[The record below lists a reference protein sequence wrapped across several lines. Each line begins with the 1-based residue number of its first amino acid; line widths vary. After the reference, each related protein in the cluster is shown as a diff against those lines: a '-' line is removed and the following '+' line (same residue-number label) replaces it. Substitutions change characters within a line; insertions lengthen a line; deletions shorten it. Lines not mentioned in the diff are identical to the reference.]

1 MPPGQ
6 GGPGASTFF
15 AMLFYLLR
23 RSLQSVPVVL
33 GVIFAVMLTIELI
46 PGDPV
51 TLMLGE
57 HATQES
63 VAAVREALGLD
74 KPLLVRYVQYIGNLF
89 HGDLG
94 RSLRERRLVSEELAD
109 VWPAT
114 LELTAA
120 ALAIAVIFGVLAGV
134 VSAVWPNSF
143 FDGVVRLGS
152 LFGLSM
158 PVFWTGLTLIIF
170 FSLWLPWLPVGGSG
184 SVRHLILPAVTLAL
198 PSLAM
203 VARMTRSS
211 VLEVLHED
219 YIRTARAKGVR
230 EQTVVLKHGLRNAC
244 IPIVTLLGLQVGQLL
259 GGAVLTE
266 TVFAWPGMGRLIVRA
281 IFARDYILLQGAIL
295 VFALA
300 FVLINLIVD
309 ISYAMFDPRV
319 SRR

>member
-1 MPPGQ
+1 
-6 GGPGASTFF
+6 
-15 AMLFYLLR
+15 MLFYLLR

-33 GVIFAVMLTIELI
+33 GVIFAVMLTIEMI

-94 RSLRERRLVSEELAD
+94 RSLRERRLVSQELAD

-134 VSAVWPNSF
+134 ISAVWPNSF
-143 FDGVVRLGS
+143 FDGVMRLGS

-184 SVRHLILPAVTLAL
+184 SLRHLILPAVTLAL

>member
-1 MPPGQ
+1 M
-6 GGPGASTFF
+6 A
-15 AMLFYLLR
+15 LYLLR
-23 RSLQSVPVVL
+23 RILQAVPVVL

-63 VAAVREALGLD
+63 VAAVRHALGLD
-74 KPLLVRYVQYIGNLF
+74 RPLLVRYVHYIGNLL

-94 RSLRERRLVSEELAD
+94 RSLRERRQVSEELAD

-120 ALAIAVIFGVLAGV
+120 ALFIAVICGVLAGV
-134 VSAVWPNSF
+134 VSAVWPNSL
-143 FDGVVRLGS
+143 FDGVTRLTS

-158 PVFWTGLTLIIF
+158 PVFWTGLTLIVF
-170 FSLWLPWLPVGGSG
+170 FSLWLNWLPVGGSG
-184 SVRHLILPAVTLAL
+184 SLRHLILPAVTLSL

-211 VLEVLHED
+211 VLEVLRED

-230 EQTVVLKHGLRNAC
+230 EQVVVLKHGLRNAC

-309 ISYAMFDPRV
+309 VSYAMFDPRV
-319 SRR
+319 SRK

>member
-1 MPPGQ
+1 
-6 GGPGASTFF
+6 
-15 AMLFYLLR
+15 MLSYLIR
-23 RSLQSVPVVL
+23 RLLFSIPVLL
-33 GVIFAVMLTIELI
+33 GVTFAVMLTIELI

-51 TLMLGE
+51 SLMLGK
-57 HATQES
+57 HATPEA
-63 VAAVREALGLD
+63 VAQVRHALGLD
-74 KPLLVRYVQYIGNLF
+74 QPLLVRYVEYIGKLL

-94 RSLRERRLVSEELAD
+94 RSLRERRPVTQELAD

-114 LELTAA
+114 LELTLA
-120 ALAIAVIFGVLAGV
+120 ALCVAVIFGILAGV
-134 VSAVWPNSF
+134 ISAVWPNSF
-143 FDGVVRLGS
+143 FDGVTRLAS

-158 PVFWTGLTLIIF
+158 PVFWTGLVLIVF
-170 FSLWLPWLPVGGSG
+170 FSLWLQWLPVGGSG
-184 SVRHLILPAVTLAL
+184 SLSHLILPATTLAL

-203 VARMTRSS
+203 VARLTRSS
-211 VLEVLHED
+211 VLEVLRED

-230 EQTVVLKHGLRNAC
+230 EQWVIMKHGLRNAC

-266 TVFAWPGMGRLIVRA
+266 TVFSWPGMGRLIVRA

-300 FVLINLIVD
+300 FVVINILVD
-309 ISYAMFDPRV
+309 LSYAAFDPRV

>member
-1 MPPGQ
+1 
-6 GGPGASTFF
+6 
-15 AMLFYLLR
+15 MLLFILR
-23 RSLQSVPVVL
+23 RLLLAIPAVL

-63 VAAVREALGLD
+63 VAEVRAALGLD
-74 KPLLVRYVQYIGNLF
+74 KPLLVRYAQYIGNLVRF
-89 HGDLG
+89 DLG
-94 RSLRERRLVSEELAD
+94 RSIREGRAVSAELRD

-120 ALAIAVIFGVLAGV
+120 ALLIAVLFGILAGV
-134 VSAVWPNSF
+134 VSAVWPNSL
-143 FDGVVRLGS
+143 FDGAVRLLS

-158 PVFWTGLTLIIF
+158 PVFWTGLTLIVL
-170 FSLWLPWLPVGGSG
+170 FSLWLNWLPVGGSG
-184 SVRHLILPAVTLAL
+184 SWRHLVLPAVTLAL

-203 VARMTRSS
+203 VSRMTRSS
-211 VLEVLHED
+211 VLEVLRED

-230 EQTVVLKHGLRNAC
+230 EQLVVVKHGLRNAC

-300 FVLINLIVD
+300 FVVINLLVD
-309 ISYAMFDPRV
+309 LSYAAIDPRV
-319 SRR
+319 SRQ

>member
-1 MPPGQ
+1 
-6 GGPGASTFF
+6 
-15 AMLFYLLR
+15 MLRFVLR
-23 RSLQSVPVVL
+23 RFLLAVPVIL
-33 GVIFAVMLTIELI
+33 GVIFVVMLTIELI

-57 HATQES
+57 YATKES
-63 VAAVREALGLD
+63 VAQVRQALGLD
-74 KPLLVRYVQYIGNLF
+74 KPLFVRYLQYLGNLAR
-89 HGDLG
+89 GDLG
-94 RSLRERRLVSEELAD
+94 RSIREGRLVSREIAD

-114 LELTAA
+114 VGLTAA
-120 ALAIAVIFGVLAGV
+120 ALLIAVLFGVLAGV

-143 FDGVVRLGS
+143 FDGVVRLLS

-158 PVFWTGLTLIIF
+158 PVFWTGLSLIVL
-170 FSLWLPWLPVGGSG
+170 FSLWLQWLPVGGTG
-184 SVRHLILPAVTLAL
+184 SLRHLILPAITLSL

-211 VLEVLHED
+211 VLEVLRED
-219 YIRTARAKGVR
+219 YIRTARAKGVH
-230 EQTVVLKHGLRNAC
+230 ETLVVLKHGLRNAC

-281 IFARDYILLQGAIL
+281 IFARDYILLHGAML

-300 FVLINLIVD
+300 FVVINLIVD
-309 ISYAMFDPRV
+309 LSYAAFDPRV
-319 SRR
+319 SRH

>member
-1 MPPGQ
+1 M
-6 GGPGASTFF
+6 F
-15 AMLFYLLR
+15 FYLLR

-33 GVIFAVMLTIELI
+33 GVIFAVMLTIEMI

-74 KPLLVRYVQYIGNLF
+74 KPLLVRYVQYIGNLV

-94 RSLRERRLVSEELAD
+94 RSLRERRLVSQELAD

-120 ALAIAVIFGVLAGV
+120 ALAIAVVFGVLAGV

-143 FDGVVRLGS
+143 FDGVMRLGS

-184 SVRHLILPAVTLAL
+184 SLRHLILPAVTLAL

>member
-1 MPPGQ
+1 M
-6 GGPGASTFF
+6 T
-15 AMLFYLLR
+15 FYLLR
-23 RSLQSVPVVL
+23 RLLQAVPVVL
-33 GVIFAVMLTIELI
+33 GVIFAVMLTIEMI

-74 KPLLVRYVQYIGNLF
+74 KPLLVRYAQYIGNLLR
-89 HGDLG
+89 GDLG
-94 RSLRERRLVSEELAD
+94 RSLRERREVSEELAD

-120 ALAIAVIFGVLAGV
+120 ALVIAVIFGVLAGV

-143 FDGVVRLGS
+143 FDGVMRLMS

-158 PVFWTGLTLIIF
+158 PVFWTGLTFIVL
-170 FSLWLPWLPVGGSG
+170 FSLWLNWLPVGGSG
-184 SVRHLILPAVTLAL
+184 SLFHLILPAVTLSL

-211 VLEVLHED
+211 VLEVLRED

-230 EQTVVLKHGLRNAC
+230 ERAVVLKHGLRNAC

-300 FVLINLIVD
+300 FVLINLLVD

>member
-1 MPPGQ
+1 
-6 GGPGASTFF
+6 
-15 AMLFYLLR
+15 MLIYLLR
-23 RSLQSVPVVL
+23 RLLQSVPVVL

-74 KPLLVRYVQYIGNLF
+74 KPLLVRYVQYVGNLF

-114 LELTAA
+114 LELTTA

-143 FDGVVRLGS
+143 FDGVMRLGS

-184 SVRHLILPAVTLAL
+184 SLRHLIMPAVTLAL

-230 EQTVVLKHGLRNAC
+230 EQVVVLKHGLRNAC

>member
-1 MPPGQ
+1 
-6 GGPGASTFF
+6 
-15 AMLFYLLR
+15 MLFYLLR

-74 KPLLVRYVQYIGNLF
+74 KPLLVRYVQYIGNLL

-120 ALAIAVIFGVLAGV
+120 ALAIAVVFGVLAGV

-143 FDGVVRLGS
+143 FDGVMRLGS

>member
-1 MPPGQ
+1 M
-6 GGPGASTFF
+6 F
-15 AMLFYLLR
+15 FYLLR
-23 RSLQSVPVVL
+23 RLLQSVPVVL
-33 GVIFAVMLTIELI
+33 GVIFAVMLTIEMI

-74 KPLLVRYVQYIGNLF
+74 KPLLVRYVQYIGNLV

-94 RSLRERRLVSEELAD
+94 RSLRERRLVSQELAD

-120 ALAIAVIFGVLAGV
+120 ALAIAVVFGVLAGV

-143 FDGVVRLGS
+143 FDGVMRLGS

-184 SVRHLILPAVTLAL
+184 SLRHLILPAVTLAL

-211 VLEVLHED
+211 VLEVLRED

>member
-1 MPPGQ
+1 
-6 GGPGASTFF
+6 
-15 AMLFYLLR
+15 MLFYLLR

-143 FDGVVRLGS
+143 FDGVMRLGS

-295 VFALA
+295 IFALA

>member
-1 MPPGQ
+1 
-6 GGPGASTFF
+6 
-15 AMLFYLLR
+15 MLFYLLR

-143 FDGVVRLGS
+143 FDGVMRLGS

-184 SVRHLILPAVTLAL
+184 SLRHLILPAVTLAL

>member
-1 MPPGQ
+1 M
-6 GGPGASTFF
+6 T
-15 AMLFYLLR
+15 FYLLR
-23 RSLQSVPVVL
+23 RLLQAVPVVL

-74 KPLLVRYVQYIGNLF
+74 KPLLVRYAQYIGNLL

-94 RSLRERRLVSEELAD
+94 RSLRERRQVSEELAD

-120 ALAIAVIFGVLAGV
+120 ALIIAVIFGVLAGV

-143 FDGVVRLGS
+143 FDGVMRLTS

-158 PVFWTGLTLIIF
+158 PVFWTGLTLIVF
-170 FSLWLPWLPVGGSG
+170 FSLWLNWLPVGGSG
-184 SVRHLILPAVTLAL
+184 SLRHLILPAVTLSL

-211 VLEVLHED
+211 VLEVLRED
-219 YIRTARAKGVR
+219 YIRTARAKGVH
-230 EQTVVLKHGLRNAC
+230 EQVVVLKHGLRNAC
-244 IPIVTLLGLQVGQLL
+244 NPIVTLLGLQVGQLL

-300 FVLINLIVD
+300 FVLINLLVD

>member
-1 MPPGQ
+1 L
-6 GGPGASTFF
+6 FR
-15 AMLFYLLR
+15 MLLYTLR
-23 RSLQSVPVVL
+23 RLLLAIPVIL
-33 GVIFAVMLTIELI
+33 GVIFAVMLTLELI

-57 HATQES
+57 YATPES
-63 VAAVREALGLD
+63 VAQVRQALGLD
-74 KPLLVRYVQYIGNLF
+74 KPLLVRYVRYLGNLA

-94 RSLRERRLVSEELAD
+94 RSIREGRPVSRELAD

-120 ALAIAVIFGVLAGV
+120 ALVIAVVCGVLAGI
-134 VSAVWPNSF
+134 VSAVWPNSLC
-143 FDGVVRLGS
+143 DGVVRLLS

-158 PVFWTGLTLIIF
+158 PVFWTGLTLIVL
-170 FSLWLPWLPVGGSG
+170 FSLWLQWLPVGGTG
-184 SVRHLILPAVTLAL
+184 SARHLILPALTLSL

-211 VLEVLHED
+211 VLEVLRED
-219 YIRTARAKGVR
+219 YIRTARAKGVH
-230 EQTVVLKHGLRNAC
+230 ETLVIVKHGLRNAC
-244 IPIVTLLGLQVGQLL
+244 IPLVTLLGLQVGQLL

-295 VFALA
+295 IFALA
-300 FVLINLIVD
+300 FVVINLIVD
-309 ISYAMFDPRV
+309 LSYAFFDPRV
-319 SRR
+319 SRE

>member
-1 MPPGQ
+1 M
-6 GGPGASTFF
+6 T
-15 AMLFYLLR
+15 FYLLR
-23 RSLQSVPVVL
+23 RLLQAVPVVL
-33 GVIFAVMLTIELI
+33 GVIFAVMLTIEMI

-74 KPLLVRYVQYIGNLF
+74 KPLVVRYAQYIGNLLR
-89 HGDLG
+89 GDLG
-94 RSLRERRLVSEELAD
+94 RSLRERRQVSEELAD

-120 ALAIAVIFGVLAGV
+120 ALIIAVIFGVLAGI

-143 FDGVVRLGS
+143 FDGVMRLTS

-158 PVFWTGLTLIIF
+158 PVFWTGLTLIVF
-170 FSLWLPWLPVGGSG
+170 FSLWLNWLPVGGSG
-184 SVRHLILPAVTLAL
+184 SLRHLILPAVTLSL

-211 VLEVLHED
+211 VLEVLRED

-230 EQTVVLKHGLRNAC
+230 ERAVVLKHGLRNAC

-300 FVLINLIVD
+300 FVLINLLVD

>member
-1 MPPGQ
+1 
-6 GGPGASTFF
+6 
-15 AMLFYLLR
+15 MLFYLLR
-23 RSLQSVPVVL
+23 RLLQSVPVVL
-33 GVIFAVMLTIELI
+33 GVTFVVMLTIELI

-63 VAAVREALGLD
+63 VTAVRESLGLD
-74 KPLLVRYVQYIGNLF
+74 KPLLFRYAQYIGNLLQ
-89 HGDLG
+89 GDLG

-143 FDGVVRLGS
+143 FDGVMRLGS

-184 SVRHLILPAVTLAL
+184 SLRHLILPAVTLAL

-244 IPIVTLLGLQVGQLL
+244 LPIVTLLGLQVGQLL

-295 VFALA
+295 IFALA
-300 FVLINLIVD
+300 FVLVNLIVD

>member
-1 MPPGQ
+1 
-6 GGPGASTFF
+6 
-15 AMLFYLLR
+15 MLAYLIR
-23 RSLQSVPVVL
+23 RLLLSIPVIL
-33 GVIFAVMLTIELI
+33 GVTFAVMLTIEMI

-51 TLMLGE
+51 ALMLGE
-57 HATQES
+57 HATPDA
-63 VAAVREALGLD
+63 VAQVRQALGLD
-74 KPLLVRYVQYIGNLF
+74 RPLLVRYVQYIGHLA

-94 RSLRERRLVSEELAD
+94 RSLRERRLVSQELAD

-114 LELTAA
+114 LELTMA
-120 ALAIAVIFGVLAGV
+120 ALAIAVLFGILAGV
-134 VSAVWPNSF
+134 ISAVWPNSL

-158 PVFWTGLTLIIF
+158 PVFWTGLTLIVF
-170 FSLWLPWLPVGGSG
+170 FSLWLQWLPVGGSG
-184 SVRHLILPAVTLAL
+184 SLSHLILPATTLAL

-203 VARMTRSS
+203 IARLTRSS
-211 VLEVLHED
+211 VLEVLRED

-230 EQTVVLKHGLRNAC
+230 EQVVIMKHGLRNAC

-266 TVFAWPGMGRLIVRA
+266 TVFSWPGMGRLIVRA

-300 FVLINLIVD
+300 FVLINIIVD
-309 ISYAMFDPRV
+309 LSYAAFDPRV

>member
-1 MPPGQ
+1 
-6 GGPGASTFF
+6 
-15 AMLFYLLR
+15 MLFYLLR
-23 RSLQSVPVVL
+23 RLSQSVPVVL
-33 GVIFAVMLTIELI
+33 GVIFAVMLTIEMI

-74 KPLLVRYVQYIGNLF
+74 KPLLLRYVQYIGNLV

-94 RSLRERRLVSEELAD
+94 RSLRERRLVSQELAD

-120 ALAIAVIFGVLAGV
+120 ALAIAVVFGVLAGV

-143 FDGVVRLGS
+143 FDGVMRLGS

-184 SVRHLILPAVTLAL
+184 SLRHLILPAVTLAL

-295 VFALA
+295 IFALA

>member
-1 MPPGQ
+1 
-6 GGPGASTFF
+6 
-15 AMLFYLLR
+15 MLFYLLR
-23 RSLQSVPVVL
+23 RLLQSVPVVL
-33 GVIFAVMLTIELI
+33 GVTFVVMLTIELI

-63 VAAVREALGLD
+63 VTAVRESLGLD
-74 KPLLVRYVQYIGNLF
+74 KPLLFRYAQYIGNLLQ
-89 HGDLG
+89 GDLG

-143 FDGVVRLGS
+143 YDGVMRLGS

-184 SVRHLILPAVTLAL
+184 SLRHLILPAVTLAL

-244 IPIVTLLGLQVGQLL
+244 LPIVTLLGLQVGQLL

-295 VFALA
+295 IFALA
-300 FVLINLIVD
+300 FVLVNLIVD

>member
-1 MPPGQ
+1 M
-6 GGPGASTFF
+6 T
-15 AMLFYLLR
+15 FYLLR
-23 RSLQSVPVVL
+23 RLLQAVPVIL

-74 KPLLVRYVQYIGNLF
+74 KPLLVRYAQYIGNLL

-94 RSLRERRLVSEELAD
+94 RSLRERRQVSEELAD

-120 ALAIAVIFGVLAGV
+120 ALIIAVIGGVLAGV

-143 FDGVVRLGS
+143 FDGVTRLTS

-158 PVFWTGLTLIIF
+158 PVFWTGLTLIVV
-170 FSLWLPWLPVGGSG
+170 FSLWLNWLPVGGSG
-184 SVRHLILPAVTLAL
+184 SLRHLIMPAVTLSL

-211 VLEVLHED
+211 VLEVLRED
-219 YIRTARAKGVR
+219 YIRTARAKGVHER
-230 EQTVVLKHGLRNAC
+230 VVVLKHGLRNAC

-300 FVLINLIVD
+300 FVLINLLVD

>member
-1 MPPGQ
+1 MSQ
-6 GGPGASTFF
+6 
-15 AMLFYLLR
+15 
-23 RSLQSVPVVL
+23 
-33 GVIFAVMLTIELI
+33 
-46 PGDPV
+46 
-51 TLMLGE
+51 
-57 HATQES
+57 
-63 VAAVREALGLD
+63 
-74 KPLLVRYVQYIGNLF
+74 
-89 HGDLG
+89 
-94 RSLRERRLVSEELAD
+94 ELAD

-114 LELTAA
+114 LELTTA

-143 FDGVVRLGS
+143 FDGVMRLGS

-184 SVRHLILPAVTLAL
+184 SLRHLIMPAVTLAL

-211 VLEVLHED
+211 VLEVLRED

-230 EQTVVLKHGLRNAC
+230 EQVVVLKHGLRNAC

>member
-1 MPPGQ
+1 M
-6 GGPGASTFF
+6 A
-15 AMLFYLLR
+15 FYLLR
-23 RSLQSVPVVL
+23 RLLQAVPVVL

-63 VAAVREALGLD
+63 VTAVRHALGLD
-74 KPLLVRYVQYIGNLF
+74 KPLLVRYAQYIGNLL

-94 RSLRERRLVSEELAD
+94 RSLRERRQVSEELAD

-120 ALAIAVIFGVLAGV
+120 ALIIAVIGGVLAGV

-143 FDGVVRLGS
+143 FDGVTRLTS

-158 PVFWTGLTLIIF
+158 PVFWTGLTLIVF
-170 FSLWLPWLPVGGSG
+170 FSLWLNWLPVGGSG
-184 SVRHLILPAVTLAL
+184 SLRHLVLPAVTLSL

-211 VLEVLHED
+211 VLEVLRED
-219 YIRTARAKGVR
+219 YIRTARAKGVK
-230 EQTVVLKHGLRNAC
+230 EQVVVLKHGLRNAC

-300 FVLINLIVD
+300 FVLINLLVD

>member
-1 MPPGQ
+1 
-6 GGPGASTFF
+6 
-15 AMLFYLLR
+15 MLFYLLR
-23 RSLQSVPVVL
+23 RLLQSVPVVL

-74 KPLLVRYVQYIGNLF
+74 KPLLVRYVQYVGNLF
-89 HGDLG
+89 RGDLG

-114 LELTAA
+114 LELTTA

-143 FDGVVRLGS
+143 FDGVMRLGS

-184 SVRHLILPAVTLAL
+184 SLRHLIMPAVTLAL

-230 EQTVVLKHGLRNAC
+230 EQVVVLKHGLRNAC

>member
-1 MPPGQ
+1 
-6 GGPGASTFF
+6 
-15 AMLFYLLR
+15 MLIYLLR
-23 RSLQSVPVVL
+23 RLLQSVPVVL
-33 GVIFAVMLTIELI
+33 GVIFAVMLTIEMI

-74 KPLLVRYVQYIGNLF
+74 KPLLVRYAQYIGNLL

-94 RSLRERRLVSEELAD
+94 RSIRERRLVSQELAD

-114 LELTAA
+114 LELTTA

-143 FDGVVRLGS
+143 FDGVMRLGS

-184 SVRHLILPAVTLAL
+184 SLRHLIMPAVTLAL

-211 VLEVLHED
+211 VLEVLRED

-230 EQTVVLKHGLRNAC
+230 EQVVVLKHGLRNAC

>member
-1 MPPGQ
+1 
-6 GGPGASTFF
+6 
-15 AMLFYLLR
+15 LL
-23 RSLQSVPVVL
+23 LAVPVIF
-33 GVIFAVMLTIELI
+33 GVIFAVMLTIEMI

-57 HATQES
+57 YATKEA
-63 VAAVREALGLD
+63 VAQVREALGLD
-74 KPLLVRYVQYIGNLF
+74 KPLLVRYVQYLGNLAQ
-89 HGDLG
+89 GDLG
-94 RSLRERRLVSEELAD
+94 RSIREGRLVSQEIAD

-114 LELTAA
+114 LQLTLS
-120 ALAIAVIFGVLAGV
+120 ALLLSVVGGVLAGI

-143 FDGVVRLGS
+143 FDGVVRLLS

-158 PVFWTGLTLIIF
+158 PVFWTGLSLIIL
-170 FSLWLPWLPVGGSG
+170 FSLWLQALPVGGSG
-184 SVRHLILPAVTLAL
+184 TLKHLILPAVTLSL

-211 VLEVLHED
+211 VLEVMRED

-230 EQTVVLKHGLRNAC
+230 EQVVILKHGLRNAC

-266 TVFAWPGMGRLIVRA
+266 TVFSWPGMGRLIVRA

-300 FVLINLIVD
+300 FVVINLIVD
-309 ISYAMFDPRV
+309 LSYAAFDPRV